1 MADKL
6 CFLGVLS
13 LSQLLLWMLLP
24 SPLSSTGSPKAAGWR
39 WNGASWVWCSSSCC
53 HWWWR
58 DASSGNIS
66 CQNVC
71 QVSQNTAP
79 QREGFWS
86 LPFLQSEQHLPKRI
100 CHILKFSSKL
110 KTPYLLRLNKQFVRC
125 CIIKRWHFEQPATN
139 PQHRFPTIQEA
150 RLYFIT
156 LSYMFKLQII
166 IVYLNCLPWN
176 WLTLRL
182 LISETSKNSSVKTHL
197 IKNLLNNNVFHLPF
211 WQNVDIHR
219 SR

>member
-1 MADKL
+1 MEPAG
-6 CFLGVLS
+6 FGVLPRAVTGDDG
-13 LSQLLLWMLLP
+13 MLRLAI
-24 SPLSSTGSPKAAGWR
+24 SAAKTSAR
-39 WNGASWVWCSSSCC
+39 WAKTL
-53 HWWWR
+53 HH
-58 DASSGNIS
+58 
-66 CQNVC
+66 NV
-71 QVSQNTAP
+71 
-79 QREGFWS
+79 RGFWS